1 MRKINI
7 LIAALIILSAS
18 IVEAKNFDFMQ
29 TLGIGLGMKK
39 QQAIKLLKK
48 NKISYI
54 LDNRDDRIKIPN
66 PTSKVLGFSIDTLLV
81 SFSESKVDEI
91 ELRLI
96 NLETSNQFAKAMQED
111 CDYFK
116 IDETLKASLDIDILV
131 YKYSNCAFTK
141 YDGEWDGILGLFFST
156 HINNLF
162 IYE

>member
-39 QQAIKLLKK
+39 QQAINLLKK

-96 NLETSNQFAKAMQED
+96 NLETSNQFAR
-111 CDYFK
+111 
-116 IDETLKASLDIDILV
+116 
-131 YKYSNCAFTK
+131 
-141 YDGEWDGILGLFFST
+141 GL
-156 HINNLF
+156 
-162 IYE
+162 